1 MSDEQLQESAT
12 SEPQTNAREQEL
24 LKSIEAL
31 ERKNKEIIEEKRKF
45 SKVEKTLQTLPE
57 GVDVQALIDYKNKA
71 EQQKLEEQGNYKEA
85 IQKSEEQFRER
96 SAAKDKEIEE
106 LKSRIRELELVSPA
120 IQALAEVTHNPKLVL
135 DNFLKGRTE
144 LKDGKPVV
152 IDGYERHNVT
162 EWAKNSLS
170 KDHAYLLKNQPATG
184 SGAPVARTGGTQVNT
199 GEFDPEL
206 MRRLANGEHTVEHEI
221 HKRYGRDGWLKA
233 KEIVKNYK

>member
-1 MSDEQLQESAT
+1 MSEEQNQELAAP
-12 SEPQTNAREQEL
+12 EQTNAREQEL
-24 LKSIEAL
+24 LNRIEAL
-31 ERKNKEIIEEKRKF
+31 DRKNKEILEEKKKF
-45 SKVEKTLQTLPE
+45 QKIDKTIQSLPE
-57 GVDVQALIDYKNKA
+57 GTDVQALIDYKNKA

-106 LKSRIRELELVSPA
+106 LKSKVRELELISPA
-120 IQALAEVTHNPKLVL
+120 IQALAEVTHNPQLVH
-135 DNFLKGRTE
+135 DNFLKGRIE

-152 IDGYERHNVT
+152 VDGYERHNVT
-162 EWAKNSLS
+162 EWAKTSLV

-184 SGAPVARTGGTQVNT
+184 SGAPVARTSGTQVNT

-221 HKRYGRDGWLKA
+221 FKKYGREGWQRA
-233 KEIVKNYK
+233 KELAKNYK

>member
-1 MSDEQLQESAT
+1 MSDEQIQESAT
-12 SEPQTNAREQEL
+12 SDPQTNAREQEL
-24 LKSIEAL
+24 LNRIEAL
-31 ERKNKEIIEEKRKF
+31 DRKNKEILEEKRKF
-45 SKVEKTLQTLPE
+45 SKVEKTIQSLPD
-57 GVDVQALIDYKNKA
+57 GVDVQALIDFKNKA
-71 EQQKLEEQGNYKEA
+71 EQQELEKQGNYKEA

-106 LKSRIRELELVSPA
+106 LKARVRELELVSPA
-120 IQALAEVTHNPKLVL
+120 IQALAEVTHNPKLVF

>member
-1 MSDEQLQESAT
+1 MSEEQNQELAAP
-12 SEPQTNAREQEL
+12 EQTNAREQEL
-24 LKSIEAL
+24 LNRIEAL
-31 ERKNKEIIEEKRKF
+31 DRKNKEILEEKKKF
-45 SKVEKTLQTLPE
+45 QKIDKTIQSLPE
-57 GVDVQALIDYKNKA
+57 GTDVQALIDYKNKA

-96 SAAKDKEIEE
+96 SAAKDKRIEE
-106 LKSRIRELELVSPA
+106 LEAEIKELKLISPA
-120 IQALAEVTHNPKLVL
+120 IQALAEVTHNPKLVH
-135 DNFLKGRTE
+135 DNFLKGRIE

-152 IDGYERHNVT
+152 VDGYERHNVT

-221 HKRYGRDGWLKA
+221 FKKYGREGWQRA
-233 KEIVKNYK
+233 KELAKNYK

>member
-85 IQKSEEQFRER
+85 IQRTEEQFRER

-106 LKSRIRELELVSPA
+106 LKARVQELELVSPA
-120 IQALAEVTHNPKLVL
+120 IQALAEVTHNPKLVF

-162 EWAKNSLS
+162 DWAKNLLS

-184 SGAPVARTGGTQVNT
+184 SGAPIARTGGTQVNT
-199 GEFDPEL
+199 GEFDPEM
-206 MRRLANGEHTVEHEI
+206 MRRLANGEHTVKHELY
-221 HKRYGRDGWLKA
+221 KKYGREGWLRA
-233 KEIVKNYK
+233 EELAKNYK

>member
-1 MSDEQLQESAT
+1 MSEEQIQESAT

-45 SKVEKTLQTLPE
+45 SKVEKTLQTLPD
-57 GVDVQALIDYKNKA
+57 GVDVQALIDFKNKA
-71 EQQKLEEQGNYKEA
+71 EQAELERQGNYKEA

-106 LKSRIRELELVSPA
+106 LKARIRELELVSPA
-120 IQALAEVTHNPKLVL
+120 IQALAEVTHNPKLVF

-162 EWAKNSLS
+162 EWAKNSLG
-170 KDHAYLLKNQPATG
+170 KDHAYLLKNQPAQG
-184 SGAPVARTGGTQVNT
+184 SGAPVARSGGTQANT
-199 GEFDPEL
+199 GEYDPEL
-206 MRRLANGEHTVEHEI
+206 LRRLANGEHTVEHI
-221 HKRYGRDGWLKA
+221 IYDRYGREGWLRA
-233 KEIVKNYK
+233 KEIAKNYK

>member
-45 SKVEKTLQTLPE
+45 SKVEKTLQTLPD

-120 IQALAEVTHNPKLVL
+120 IQALAEVTHNPKLVF